1 LKPKG
6 SFGRRNRIDILYQIL
21 LLCQEPQQKTWVM
34 FKCNLSYELLQ
45 NYIGFLISNDFLRV
59 LKTEDNKEYY
69 QTTEKGKNLLRE
81 YKKIK
86 SYFSES

>member
-1 LKPKG
+1 
-6 SFGRRNRIDILYQIL
+6 
-21 LLCQEPQQKTWVM
+21 M